1 MDKPEQGA
9 NREFEGG
16 IFSGGTMQEAQSTEA
31 LRMDN
36 YFDYARGMQGKWQD
50 MHGGQQPERNPQD
63 EGRQDNGQQ
72 PEQNPQDERRQDKEA
87 ASGKATACQPGQP
100 KRVDF
105 IGQSGQEGLHLQQ
118 NVPGV
123 GMPSQSGNCGCGSC
137 RCMHCPNGQKPR
149 HTMPEVLALVA
160 VVGLVIALLAVV
172 LCLVK
177 ISAVQPVRLVESSD
191 SKGAGLPY
199 LEEEPSKGNQK
210 GWDVE
215 KPMPEAG
222 NGGDYYGEIEDAIR
236 TDLDYSIE
244 WENYE
249 YGEDDSSV
257 MIAVDYPV
265 IKGDVPNLDA
275 INDVIDD
282 ETEYFQ
288 EYYKEYSKYMMPEE
302 KFLVYSEGFVTY
314 MDSEVMSVVFC
325 EMIYTDYWS
334 DYGLYCLNIDMEN
347 GVVLDNNSIIEIND
361 EFAVDFRKR
370 CRQQNGTVNDL
381 DSLTDQEIVYY
392 LTSGGT
398 SILFYTPMGIEV
410 GMNFGEYYVTVT
422 YKDYEDFLK
431 KY

>member
-36 YFDYARGMQGKWQD
+36 YFDYARGMQEKRQD
-50 MHGGQQPERNPQD
+50 MHGGQQPEQNPQD
-63 EGRQDNGQQ
+63 GGRQDNGQQ
-72 PEQNPQDERRQDKEA
+72 PEQNPQDGGRQDKEA
-87 ASGKATACQPGQP
+87 AGGKTTACQPGQP

-105 IGQSGQEGLHLQQ
+105 IGQSGQEGLHSQQ

-210 GWDVE
+210 GWDFE

-244 WENYE
+244 WEIGRASCRE
-249 YGEDDSSV
+249 RV
-257 MIAVDYPV
+257 
-265 IKGDVPNLDA
+265 L
-275 INDVIDD
+275 
-282 ETEYFQ
+282 
-288 EYYKEYSKYMMPEE
+288 
-302 KFLVYSEGFVTY
+302 
-314 MDSEVMSVVFC
+314 SVV
-325 EMIYTDYWS
+325 
-334 DYGLYCLNIDMEN
+334 
-347 GVVLDNNSIIEIND
+347 
-361 EFAVDFRKR
+361 
-370 CRQQNGTVNDL
+370 
-381 DSLTDQEIVYY
+381 
-392 LTSGGT
+392 
-398 SILFYTPMGIEV
+398 
-410 GMNFGEYYVTVT
+410 
-422 YKDYEDFLK
+422 
-431 KY
+431 